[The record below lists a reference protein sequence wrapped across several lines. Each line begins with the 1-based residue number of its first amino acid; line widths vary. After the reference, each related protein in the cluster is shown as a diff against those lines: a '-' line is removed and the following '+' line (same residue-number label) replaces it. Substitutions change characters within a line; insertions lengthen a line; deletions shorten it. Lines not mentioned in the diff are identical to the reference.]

1 MTKATCNICANEL
14 LSCYIKECP
23 FCLEKACINCIKHYT
38 LDTKSTE
45 KKCMFCTRVFT
56 RASLVK
62 LLGKAYIEGKI
73 FKDQIKD
80 LLFQE
85 EKTLIPQT
93 LPIIEHRKQIRDYT
107 RYVKDLE
114 LERVD
119 KIKKNEIIRDTMD
132 DFRVLGN
139 IYTHRLYLTS
149 LFSKKIDIKKY
160 KYKYPC
166 ANNQCNGFVNEN
178 WKCDLCEKTTCKHCF
193 IIKEEEHECKEEDI
207 ATATLIRSNSKPC
220 PKCNISII
228 KSDGCD
234 QMWCVNCHTTFDW
247 KTLRI
252 KTSGVV
258 HNPEYFRYMRENGIP
273 IQRNPN
279 DDPCVNMY
287 DRAFNKLAVINTKMK
302 KKGVLE
308 PYWNENMNFMFELYR
323 SINHISEWEME
334 KLRSIITNH
343 TDWSK
348 EERIRYLEKTIDEKQ
363 YKMNLAR
370 KHKSNEFVK
379 EITSLQE
386 TIIEVCKDTFINMAE
401 EFEEKFNQID
411 VKKKDKTDI
420 YDIKNCEKIIKL
432 KEFIT
437 EMYHSRDELRSV
449 YSLINKDIIV
459 PRLLKIKI

>member
-1 MTKATCNICANEL
+1 
-14 LSCYIKECP
+14 
-23 FCLEKACINCIKHYT
+23 
-38 LDTKSTE
+38 
-45 KKCMFCTRVFT
+45 MFCTRVFT
-56 RASLVK
+56 RAILVK
-62 LLGKAYIEGKI
+62 LLGNPYIEGKI
-73 FKDQIKD
+73 FKDQIKE

-93 LPIIEHRKQIRDYT
+93 LPIIEHRKQIKNSIQYI
-107 RYVKDLE
+107 KNLE
-114 LERVD
+114 SERID
-119 KIKKNEIIRDTMD
+119 KIRKNEIIKDTID
-132 DFRVLGN
+132 DFKVIGN
-139 IYTHRLYLTS
+139 IYAHRLYLTS
-149 LFSKKIDIKKY
+149 LTSNKIDIKKY

-193 IIKEEEHECKEEDI
+193 IIKEEQHECNEEDI

-247 KTLRI
+247 KTLKI

-279 DDPCVNMY
+279 DDPCVNIY
-287 DRAFNKLAVINTKMK
+287 DRAFNKLATINTKIK
-302 KKGVLE
+302 KNGVFGSNWHL
-308 PYWNENMNFMFELYR
+308 NMDFMFELYR

-348 EERIRYLEKTIDEKQ
+348 EERIKYLEKTIDEKQ
-363 YKMNLAR
+363 YKINLAR
-370 KHKSNEFVK
+370 KYKSNEFVK

-386 TIIEVCKDTFINMAE
+386 TIIQVCKDTFINIVE
-401 EFEEKFNQID
+401 EFEDKFNQID
-411 VKKKDKTDI
+411 LKKKEKLDDI
-420 YDIKNCEKIIKL
+420 YDIKTCQKIIKL
-432 KEFIT
+432 KEFIND
-437 EMYHSRDELRSV
+437 MYSCRDELRSV
-449 YSLINKDIIV
+449 YSLINRDIIV
-459 PRLLKIKI
+459 PRLLK

>member
-14 LSCYIKECP
+14 ESCNIKECP

-56 RASLVK
+56 RAILVK
-62 LLGKAYIEGKI
+62 LLGNAYIEGKI
-73 FKDQIKD
+73 FKDQIKE

-93 LPIIEHRKQIRDYT
+93 LPIIEHRKLIKNSIQYIKNLESERLNKIR
-107 RYVKDLE
+107 
-114 LERVD
+114 
-119 KIKKNEIIRDTMD
+119 KNEIIKDTID
-132 DFRVLGN
+132 DFKVLGN
-139 IYTHRLYLTS
+139 IYAHRLYLTS
-149 LFSKKIDIKKY
+149 LTSKKIDIKKY

-193 IIKEEEHECKEEDI
+193 IIKEEQHECNEEDI

-247 KTLRI
+247 KTLKI

-258 HNPEYFRYMRENGIP
+258 HNPEYFRYMRENGIQ

-279 DDPCVNMY
+279 DDPCVNIY
-287 DRAFNKLAVINTKMK
+287 DRAFNKLAAINTKMK
-302 KKGVLE
+302 KIGFVCNWHL
-308 PYWNENMNFMFELYR
+308 NMNFMFELYR

-348 EERIRYLEKTIDEKQ
+348 EERIKYLEKTIDEKQ
-363 YKMNLAR
+363 YKINLAR
-370 KHKSNEFVK
+370 KYKSNEFVK

-386 TIIEVCKDTFINMAE
+386 TIIQVCKYTFINIVD

-411 VKKKDKTDI
+411 LKKKEKSDDI
-420 YDIKNCEKIIKL
+420 YDIKTCQKIIKL
-432 KEFIT
+432 KEFIND
-437 EMYHSRDELRSV
+437 MYSCRDELRSV
-449 YSLINKDIIV
+449 YSLINRDIIV
-459 PRLLKIKI
+459 PSLLK

>member
-1 MTKATCNICANEL
+1 
-14 LSCYIKECP
+14 
-23 FCLEKACINCIKHYT
+23 
-38 LDTKSTE
+38 
-45 KKCMFCTRVFT
+45 
-56 RASLVK
+56 
-62 LLGKAYIEGKI
+62 
-73 FKDQIKD
+73 
-80 LLFQE
+80 
-85 EKTLIPQT
+85 
-93 LPIIEHRKQIRDYT
+93 
-107 RYVKDLE
+107 
-114 LERVD
+114 
-119 KIKKNEIIRDTMD
+119 MD

-279 DDPCVNMY
+279 
-287 DRAFNKLAVINTKMK
+287 
-302 KKGVLE
+302 
-308 PYWNENMNFMFELYR
+308 
-323 SINHISEWEME
+323 
-334 KLRSIITNH
+334 
-343 TDWSK
+343 
-348 EERIRYLEKTIDEKQ
+348 
-363 YKMNLAR
+363 
-370 KHKSNEFVK
+370 
-379 EITSLQE
+379 
-386 TIIEVCKDTFINMAE
+386 VCKY
-401 EFEEKFNQID
+401 
-411 VKKKDKTDI
+411 V
-420 YDIKNCEKIIKL
+420 
-432 KEFIT
+432 
-437 EMYHSRDELRSV
+437 
-449 YSLINKDIIV
+449 
-459 PRLLKIKI
+459 